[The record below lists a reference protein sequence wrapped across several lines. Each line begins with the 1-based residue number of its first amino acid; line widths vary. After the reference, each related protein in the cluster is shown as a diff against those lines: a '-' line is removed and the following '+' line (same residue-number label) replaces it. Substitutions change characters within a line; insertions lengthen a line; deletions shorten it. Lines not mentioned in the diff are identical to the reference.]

1 MNESESIKK
10 PKLDYRVIPLIAER
24 WSPRAYDAI
33 PVLPASLQRIFEAS
47 RWAASASNVQ
57 PWYFV
62 VGIKEDDV
70 WHKIFET
77 LVEFNQLWAINAPI
91 LVLAIAKTTNLK
103 GEPNK
108 YAAYDLGQA
117 VATLTLQARSEGIY
131 VHQMGGFDSEKVER
145 LLEIPAEYKATV
157 VFTLGYL
164 GQAEILHPNLQKL
177 ELSPRERRPVAETV
191 FTGSFGHKA
200 DFL

>member
-1 MNESESIKK
+1 MKESESVKK
-10 PKLDYRVIPLIAER
+10 PKLDYPIIPLIAER
-24 WSPRAYDAI
+24 WSPRAFDAKPI
-33 PVLPASLQRIFEAS
+33 LPSALQRIFEAS
-47 RWAASASNVQ
+47 RWAPSASNLQ

-62 VGIKEDDV
+62 VGIKGDEI

-77 LVEFNQLWAINAPI
+77 LVEFNQLWVINAPI
-91 LVLAIAKTTNLK
+91 LVLAIAKTSNQK

-108 YAAYDLGQA
+108 YAAYDLGQS
-117 VATLTLQARSEGIY
+117 VATLTLQARAEGIY
-131 VHQMGGFDSEKVER
+131 AHQMGGFDSEKAESI
-145 LLEIPAEYKATV
+145 LNIPTDYKAMV

-164 GQAEILHPNLQKL
+164 GNAEILHPNLLKL
-177 ELSPRERRPVAETV
+177 EMSPRERRPVSETV